1 MESIKDLR
9 ESAED
14 LFARVTEYVEAR
26 WNMAVLQTADKTAD
40 IVSSVVA
47 GLIVSVFGGLVLLFG
62 SIALAWWIGESVG
75 SVAAGF
81 GYVALGYA
89 VLTLILFLIRDKFI
103 KIPVLNAF
111 IKRFYYEKD
120 QSKK

>member
-1 MESIKDLR
+1 MSSIKDLR
-9 ESAED
+9 DSAED
-14 LFARVTEYVEAR
+14 LFQQITEYFEAR

-47 GLIVSVFGGLVLLFG
+47 SLIVAVFGGMVLLFG
-62 SIALAWWIGESVG
+62 SIALAWWIGESTG

-89 VLTLILFLIRDKFI
+89 LLTVILISIRNKFI
-103 KIPVLNAF
+103 KLPILNTF
-111 IKRFYYEKD
+111 IKRFYYKPEDK
-120 QSKK
+120 